1 MYNIIT
7 ELFSKLGN
15 LSFIT
20 LLLCILILATI
31 IMCAYVFFKVLI
43 LRDVK
48 HITKF
53 SVRHLP
59 VVLTII
65 IEIMLFNY
73 EFLLL

>member
-48 HITKF
+48 NITKF